1 MEDKDYDFDE
11 TLSIAVEIGIRIQDY
26 EEMTPYELGLHVK
39 AFNKR
44 LETEHKDKLTL
55 AWLGAVWQRA
65 EKMPSLEEVI
75 GKQLIKEKKM
85 SAEHMLNMVKVMN
98 AAFEGTTY

>member
-1 MEDKDYDFDE
+1 M
-11 TLSIAVEIGIRIQDY
+11 SIAIDIGISVQDY
-26 EEMTPYELGLHVK
+26 ENMTPFELGLHVK

-44 LETEHKDKLTL
+44 LETERKDKLTL
-55 AWLGAVWQRA
+55 TWLSAVWQRV

-75 GKQLIKEKKM
+75 GEQPIKQKKM
-85 SAEHMLNMVKVMN
+85 SSEHMLNMVKVMN

>member
-1 MEDKDYDFDE
+1 M
-11 TLSIAVEIGIRIQDY
+11 SIAIEIGIRIPDY

-44 LETEHKDKLTL
+44 LEIEHKDKLILT
-55 AWLGAVWQRA
+55 WLGALWQRV

-75 GKQLIKEKKM
+75 GEQSTKQKKM